1 MGKFVLFCSGSE
13 CIKGRNRKSD
23 ITAAHSEG
31 FHINNEDIG
40 LEILNPWCIVGM
52 THDLCG

>member
-23 ITAAHSEG
+23 ITAAHSGG